1 MSQFIKTKIL
11 ATIGP
16 ASDSPQMIEQLISAG
31 VDGIRL
37 NFSHADLSY
46 FKKIVQN
53 VRAISKRLNM
63 DVSILGDLQGPKI
76 RVGKIRDGGVE
87 LKQGQKISITNK
99 SILGNQTIISTNY
112 HRLPREVK
120 PGNKILI
127 DDGLIKLEVKSVKG
141 SLVNC
146 EIIDGG
152 FLREKKGFN
161 LPGVK
166 FKTPSITKNDL
177 ENILFSIENEIDLLA
192 LSFVRSEKDILQL
205 KNILKRNGANIPVIA
220 KIELLEGVNNFEKI
234 LQVSDGIMIAR
245 GDLGVELEPQEV
257 PIIQKIII
265 KRCIEERKLVI
276 TATQMLESMINN
288 PVPTRAEASDV
299 ANAVFDGT
307 DVVMLSG
314 ETSIGKYPL
323 RAVEMMNKILSR
335 AEEVEIF
342 RQYDFSNIETDEA
355 HIQSIGKAVALIADE
370 IHASAIIPITISG
383 YTAIVLSK
391 YNPKSRILAIT
402 ENLQISRLLNMYRNI
417 SCFLIPK
424 IGDTD
429 RTIIKAKKL
438 LLRKRQIQKKD
449 TVIFVG
455 SLRSKANG
463 VANLIKIETI

>member
-1 MSQFIKTKIL
+1 MNKFIKTKIL

-16 ASDSPQMIEQLISAG
+16 ASGPPQMIEKLINAG

-234 LQVSDGIMIAR
+234 LHVSDGIMIAR

-417 SCFLIPK
+417 HCFVISK